1 MSSLLQSLEEVDE
14 KLAESLIENG
24 DQDVFAENN
33 KGQTALHLA
42 SARGFQHIVD
52 ILLDR
57 GTDLCAKDINGNTPL
72 HLATRNNNI
81 SVIKSLLFRQPKVAY
96 EQNNNGDTP
105 MHIACRFGYL
115 ECVMKLVEH
124 NVTADMVNENLD
136 TPLLVA
142 IKEKHENV
150 VIYLLHNAPGNL
162 DIFNNEGN
170 APIHVAV
177 QEGLLN
183 VVETIINMGH
193 SFEYPNDRGLYPLHI
208 ATRHGHVEIVRYLC
222 IAGSDPQQRSADNI
236 KPEIT
241 AIKNNQKE
249 ILSIFTKLN
258 TNSARENY
266 IQQLV
271 ISHDYIQNINLLFFG
286 HSNAG
291 KSSIIRLMKL
301 GLFSMLLDKSRN
313 TLRTIN
319 TNRTNTSQDQC
330 NNGNEINL
338 TEYNTTNTSNY
349 YNHDGTKGIT
359 VQKEKLSGIN
369 ECTFWDFSGEDTYY
383 NSYHHVI
390 QNTPNKVVV
399 IVYNEQQSSTE
410 VLKTVR
416 FWLSFVQARLQITE
430 PISKNGIS
438 NHLVPVIIVATHNGQ
453 RICRQSDQLIKTMK
467 DEYGHVFQV
476 YEKLVLFDIMAV
488 DSLSVKNFKEAIS
501 ISKKRLHFGY
511 YRGDIICGANSN
523 GRLNKLSFF
532 ARGGYKLLDDPPRE
546 NYYNTKSTVTR
557 IENIPRMS
565 GFCEAVQNFLPKL
578 RKIANPFPVLSWKT
592 FCDTIHLEVNPL
604 ATVQHLNILLIQLQ
618 NLGEVL
624 FLKSGLQPDLIVI
637 SPNWFGSN
645 IIGTLFSVDFLIS
658 QTRMS
663 GSYQANDF
671 QIMFP
676 HYDAMS
682 VLQLL
687 ETMKICVQYD
697 NDGDIEYEFPAYI
710 IREKDETLW
719 KPWGNNVDCCYGGI
733 RLSSQPQ
740 FLELFTSIF
749 IRIQVELRY
758 LQNNYYED
766 MDSYLYQWY
775 GGTVLCISNIE
786 CMVSLEQDGCIEI
799 KIRGSKS
806 SSYTCFYF
814 LEEILHSINLVL
826 IETCPG
832 MKVIKEFLSPSNLS
846 EHYVQPHG
854 YGVDDIFYAVRKT
867 SDFKSLVVNPL
878 TGKNECVLD
887 LIAFGCDQVEN
898 MLSCTDSLPLTELNT
913 MCRQELSRL
922 IDPVHPLGRD
932 WALFALN
939 IGLDSKV
946 QLFDNG
952 PTSPF
957 LALIDTW
964 ATVQPAPTIGTL
976 VDQLNELGREEV
988 ALAVL
993 QNIQCFRIK
1002 VMDINNCSVTLN
1014 QL

>member
-1 MSSLLQSLEEVDE
+1 MSSLLQSLEEADE
-14 KLAESLIENG
+14 ELAESLIENG
-24 DQDVFAENN
+24 DQDIFAKNN
-33 KGQTALHLA
+33 KKETALHLA

-52 ILLDR
+52 VLLDR
-57 GTDLCAKDINGNTPL
+57 GTSVCAKDINGNTPL
-72 HLATRNNNI
+72 HLATKNNNI
-81 SVIKSLLFRQPKVAY
+81 SVIKSLLFLQPNVAY
-96 EQNNNGDTP
+96 EQNNNGDIP
-105 MHIACRFGYL
+105 MHIACRYGYL

-124 NVTADMVNENLD
+124 NVTMDMVNENLD

-150 VIYLLHNAPGNL
+150 AIYLLHNAPGNL
-162 DIFNNEGN
+162 EIFNNEGN

-193 SFEYPNDRGLYPLHI
+193 SYEFPNDRGLYPLHI
-208 ATRHGHVEIVRYLC
+208 ATRHGHIEIVRYLC

-271 ISHDYIQNINLLFFG
+271 VSHDYIQNTNLLFFG

-301 GLFSMLLDKSRN
+301 GLFSILLDKSRN

-319 TNRTNTSQDQC
+319 TNRINTPQDQC
-330 NNGNEINL
+330 NNGNEISL

-349 YNHDGTKGIT
+349 YNHDGTKGIA

-399 IVYNEQQSSTE
+399 IVYNEQQSSAE
-410 VLKTVR
+410 ILKTVR
-416 FWLSFVQARLQITE
+416 YWLSFIQARLQITE

-453 RICRQSDQLIKTMK
+453 KICRQPDQLIKTMK
-467 DEYGHVFQV
+467 EEYGHVFQI

-501 ISKKRLHFGY
+501 MSKKRLHF
-511 YRGDIICGANSN
+511 
-523 GRLNKLSFF
+523 
-532 ARGGYKLLDDPPRE
+532 
-546 NYYNTKSTVTR
+546 
-557 IENIPRMS
+557 NIPRMS

-604 ATVQHLNILLIQLQ
+604 ATIQHLNILLIQLQ
-618 NLGEVL
+618 NLGEIL

-637 SPNWFGSN
+637 SPNWFGSS

-719 KPWGNNVDCCYGGI
+719 KPWGDKVDCCYGGI
-733 RLSSQPQ
+733 RLISQPQ

-749 IRIQVELRY
+749 IRVQVELRY

-878 TGKNECVLD
+878 TGNKECVLD

-939 IGLDSKV
+939 VGLDSKV

-988 ALAVL
+988 ALIVL
-993 QNIQCFRIK
+993 QNIQCFRIN

-1014 QL
+1014 RL

>member
-1 MSSLLQSLEEVDE
+1 MTSLLQSLEEADE
-14 KLAESLIENG
+14 KLAESII
-24 DQDVFAENN
+24 DKDDPDIFAENN

-42 SARGFQHIVD
+42 SACGFQHIVD
-52 ILLDR
+52 VLLKKNSSVCSRDF
-57 GTDLCAKDINGNTPL
+57 NGNTPL
-72 HLATRNNNI
+72 HLAAHHGNI
-81 SVIKSLLFRQPKVAY
+81 SVIKSLLSQQPQVAY
-96 EQNNNGDTP
+96 EQNNSGDTP
-105 MHIACRFGYL
+105 MHVASRYGYL
-115 ECVMKLVEH
+115 ECVMILAEH
-124 NVTADMVNENLD
+124 TITADIVNKNLD
-136 TPLLVA
+136 TPLLLA
-142 IKEKHENV
+142 IAEKHENV
-150 VIYLLHNAPGNL
+150 AIYLLHNAPGNL
-162 DIFNNEGN
+162 EMFNNEGN
-170 APIHVAV
+170 APIHVIV
-177 QEGLLN
+177 QEGLIN
-183 VVETIINMGH
+183 CVKTIIQLGY
-193 SFEYPNDRGLYPLHI
+193 SFEYPNGQGLYPLHI
-208 ATRHGHVEIVRYLC
+208 AARHGHVEIVRCLC

-249 ILSIFTKLN
+249 IVSIFTKLK

-266 IQQLV
+266 IQQLL
-271 ISHDYIQNINLLFFG
+271 IKNEYIQNTNLLFFG

-301 GLFSMLLDKSRN
+301 GLFSILLDKSRN

-319 TNRTNTSQDQC
+319 NNRTITSQGQC
-330 NNGNEINL
+330 NNGNEISL
-338 TEYNTTNTSNY
+338 TEYNMSNTSNY
-349 YNHDGTKGIT
+349 NKHDGTRGIV

-383 NSYHHVI
+383 NSYHHII
-390 QNTPNKVVV
+390 QNTPNKIIV
-399 IVYNEQQSSTE
+399 IVYNEQQSSME
-410 VLKTVR
+410 ILKTVR

-430 PISKNGIS
+430 LINKNGVS
-438 NHLVPVIIVATHNGQ
+438 NHLVPLLIVATHNGQ
-453 RICRQSDQLIKTMK
+453 RMCYTSDNLIKTVK
-467 DEYGHVFQV
+467 SEYGHIFQI
-476 YEKLVLFDIMAV
+476 YEQLIFFDIMGV
-488 DSLSVKNFKEAIS
+488 DSLSIKNLKEAIS
-501 ISKKRLHFGY
+501 SCKKQLHY
-511 YRGDIICGANSN
+511 
-523 GRLNKLSFF
+523 
-532 ARGGYKLLDDPPRE
+532 
-546 NYYNTKSTVTR
+546 
-557 IENIPRMS
+557 NIPRMS
-565 GFCEAVQNFLPKL
+565 GFCEAVQHFLPKL

-604 ATVQHLNILLIQLQ
+604 ATNQHLNILLIQLQ

-624 FLKSGLQPDLIVI
+624 YLKSGLQPDLIVI
-637 SPNWFGSN
+637 SPNWFGTS
-645 IIGTLFSVDFLIS
+645 IIGTLFSVNFLIS

-697 NDGDIEYEFPAYI
+697 NDGDIEYEFPGYI

-719 KPWGNNVDCCYGGI
+719 KPWGKSVDSCYGGI
-733 RLSSQPQ
+733 RLSPQPQ
-740 FLELFTSIF
+740 CLELLTSIF
-749 IRIQVELRY
+749 FRIQVELRY

-775 GGTVLCISNIE
+775 GGTILCISNIE
-786 CMVSLEQDGCIEI
+786 CMVSLEQDGCIEV

-832 MKVIKEFLSPSNLS
+832 LKVIKEFLSPSDLS
-846 EHYVQPHG
+846 EHYAKPRS
-854 YGVDDIFYAVRKT
+854 YGVDDIFYAVRKN
-867 SDFKSLVVNPL
+867 SDFKSHVIDPEK
-878 TGKNECVLD
+878 TKKECILD
-887 LIAFGCDQVEN
+887 IIAFGCDQVET
-898 MLSCTDSLPLTELNT
+898 MLLSTENLPLTELSI

-932 WALFALN
+932 WVLFALN

-964 ATVQPAPTIGTL
+964 TTVQPAPTIGMLIDRLT
-976 VDQLNELGREEV
+976 ELGREEV
-988 ALAVL
+988 ALVVL
-993 QNIQCFRIK
+993 QHVQCYRINII
-1002 VMDINNCSVTLN
+1002 DINSCSVAIN
-1014 QL
+1014 Q

>member
-14 KLAESLIENG
+14 KLAESLIENC
-24 DQDVFAENN
+24 DQDIFAENN

-52 ILLDR
+52 VLLDR
-57 GTDLCAKDINGNTPL
+57 GTGVCTKDINGNTPL
-72 HLATRNNNI
+72 HLATRNNNVC
-81 SVIKSLLFRQPKVAY
+81 VIKSLLFRQPKVAY

-105 MHIACRFGYL
+105 MHIACLYGYL

-142 IKEKHENV
+142 IKEKHEDV

-162 DIFNNEGN
+162 DIFNSEGN

-208 ATRHGHVEIVRYLC
+208 ATRHGHVEIVRLLC

-271 ISHDYIQNINLLFFG
+271 VSHDYIQNTNLLFFG

-330 NNGNEINL
+330 NNGNEISL

-349 YNHDGTKGIT
+349 YNHDGTKGIA

-390 QNTPNKVVV
+390 QNTPNKVVI

-410 VLKTVR
+410 VFKTVR
-416 FWLSFVQARLQITE
+416 YWLSFVQARLQITE

-453 RICRQSDQLIKTMK
+453 RIGHQPDQLIKTMK
-467 DEYGHVFQV
+467 DEYGHVFQI

-501 ISKKRLHFGY
+501 ISKKRLHF
-511 YRGDIICGANSN
+511 
-523 GRLNKLSFF
+523 
-532 ARGGYKLLDDPPRE
+532 
-546 NYYNTKSTVTR
+546 
-557 IENIPRMS
+557 NIPRMS

-604 ATVQHLNILLIQLQ
+604 ATIQHLNILLIQLQ

-740 FLELFTSIF
+740 FLELLSSIF

-878 TGKNECVLD
+878 TGKKECVLD

-898 MLSCTDSLPLTELNT
+898 MLSCTDSLPLTELNI

-988 ALAVL
+988 ALVVL

>member
-24 DQDVFAENN
+24 DQDIFAENN

-42 SARGFQHIVD
+42 SARDFQHVVD
-52 ILLDR
+52 VLLDR
-57 GTDLCAKDINGNTPL
+57 GTGVCVKDINGNTPL
-72 HLATRNNNI
+72 HLATRNNNT

-105 MHIACRFGYL
+105 MHIACRYGYL

-124 NVTADMVNENLD
+124 NATADMVNENLD

-142 IKEKHENV
+142 IKEKHEDV

-162 DIFNNEGN
+162 DIFNSEGN

-208 ATRHGHVEIVRYLC
+208 ATRHGHVEIVRFLC

-271 ISHDYIQNINLLFFG
+271 VSHDYIQNTNLLFFG

-330 NNGNEINL
+330 NNGNEISL

-349 YNHDGTKGIT
+349 YNHDGTKGIA

-390 QNTPNKVVV
+390 QNTPNKVVI
-399 IVYNEQQSSTE
+399 IVYKEQQSSTE
-410 VLKTVR
+410 VFKTVR
-416 FWLSFVQARLQITE
+416 YWLSFVQARLQITE

-438 NHLVPVIIVATHNGQ
+438 NHLVPVVIVATHNGQ
-453 RICRQSDQLIKTMK
+453 RIGHQPDQLIKTMK
-467 DEYGHVFQV
+467 DEYGHVFQI

-501 ISKKRLHFGY
+501 ISKKRLHF
-511 YRGDIICGANSN
+511 
-523 GRLNKLSFF
+523 
-532 ARGGYKLLDDPPRE
+532 
-546 NYYNTKSTVTR
+546 
-557 IENIPRMS
+557 NIPRMS

-604 ATVQHLNILLIQLQ
+604 ATIQHLNILLIQLQ

-697 NDGDIEYEFPAYI
+697 NEGDIEYEFPAYI

-740 FLELFTSIF
+740 FLELLSSIF

-878 TGKNECVLD
+878 TGKKECVLD

-952 PTSPF
+952 PTSSF

-988 ALAVL
+988 ALVVL

>member
-369 ECTFWDFSGEDTYY
+369 ECTFWDFSAEDTYY

-501 ISKKRLHFGY
+501 ISKKRLHF
-511 YRGDIICGANSN
+511 
-523 GRLNKLSFF
+523 
-532 ARGGYKLLDDPPRE
+532 
-546 NYYNTKSTVTR
+546 
-557 IENIPRMS
+557 NIPRMS

-604 ATVQHLNILLIQLQ
+604 ATVQHLNTLLIQLQ

-814 LEEILHSINLVL
+814 LEEILHSINLV
-826 IETCPG
+826 
-832 MKVIKEFLSPSNLS
+832 
-846 EHYVQPHG
+846 
-854 YGVDDIFYAVRKT
+854 KT
-867 SDFKSLVVNPL
+867 
-878 TGKNECVLD
+878 
-887 LIAFGCDQVEN
+887 
-898 MLSCTDSLPLTELNT
+898 
-913 MCRQELSRL
+913 
-922 IDPVHPLGRD
+922 
-932 WALFALN
+932 LN
-939 IGLDSKV
+939 I
-946 QLFDNG
+946 
-952 PTSPF
+952 
-957 LALIDTW
+957 
-964 ATVQPAPTIGTL
+964 
-976 VDQLNELGREEV
+976 
-988 ALAVL
+988 
-993 QNIQCFRIK
+993 
-1002 VMDINNCSVTLN
+1002 
-1014 QL
+1014 

>member
-24 DQDVFAENN
+24 DQDIFAENN

-177 QEGLLN
+177 QEGLLK

-313 TLRTIN
+313 TLRTMN
-319 TNRTNTSQDQC
+319 TNKTNTSQDQC

-349 YNHDGTKGIT
+349 YNHDATKGIT

-501 ISKKRLHFGY
+501 ISKKRLHFV
-511 YRGDIICGANSN
+511 SN
-523 GRLNKLSFF
+523 L
-532 ARGGYKLLDDPPRE
+532 YK
-546 NYYNTKSTVTR
+546 YHIKS
-557 IENIPRMS
+557 
-565 GFCEAVQNFLPKL
+565 K
-578 RKIANPFPVLSWKT
+578 
-592 FCDTIHLEVNPL
+592 
-604 ATVQHLNILLIQLQ
+604 
-618 NLGEVL
+618 
-624 FLKSGLQPDLIVI
+624 
-637 SPNWFGSN
+637 
-645 IIGTLFSVDFLIS
+645 
-658 QTRMS
+658 
-663 GSYQANDF
+663 
-671 QIMFP
+671 
-676 HYDAMS
+676 
-682 VLQLL
+682 
-687 ETMKICVQYD
+687 
-697 NDGDIEYEFPAYI
+697 
-710 IREKDETLW
+710 
-719 KPWGNNVDCCYGGI
+719 
-733 RLSSQPQ
+733 
-740 FLELFTSIF
+740 
-749 IRIQVELRY
+749 
-758 LQNNYYED
+758 
-766 MDSYLYQWY
+766 
-775 GGTVLCISNIE
+775 NIE
-786 CMVSLEQDGCIEI
+786 
-799 KIRGSKS
+799 
-806 SSYTCFYF
+806 
-814 LEEILHSINLVL
+814 
-826 IETCPG
+826 
-832 MKVIKEFLSPSNLS
+832 
-846 EHYVQPHG
+846 
-854 YGVDDIFYAVRKT
+854 
-867 SDFKSLVVNPL
+867 
-878 TGKNECVLD
+878 
-887 LIAFGCDQVEN
+887 
-898 MLSCTDSLPLTELNT
+898 
-913 MCRQELSRL
+913 
-922 IDPVHPLGRD
+922 
-932 WALFALN
+932 
-939 IGLDSKV
+939 
-946 QLFDNG
+946 
-952 PTSPF
+952 
-957 LALIDTW
+957 
-964 ATVQPAPTIGTL
+964 
-976 VDQLNELGREEV
+976 
-988 ALAVL
+988 
-993 QNIQCFRIK
+993 
-1002 VMDINNCSVTLN
+1002 
-1014 QL
+1014 

>member
-369 ECTFWDFSGEDTYY
+369 ECTFWDFSAEDTYY

-501 ISKKRLHFGY
+501 ISKKRLHF
-511 YRGDIICGANSN
+511 
-523 GRLNKLSFF
+523 
-532 ARGGYKLLDDPPRE
+532 
-546 NYYNTKSTVTR
+546 
-557 IENIPRMS
+557 NIPRMS

-604 ATVQHLNILLIQLQ
+604 ATVQHLNTLLIQLQ

-887 LIAFGCDQVEN
+887 LIAFGCDQVN
-898 MLSCTDSLPLTELNT
+898 IYS
-913 MCRQELSRL
+913 
-922 IDPVHPLGRD
+922 ID
-932 WALFALN
+932 
-939 IGLDSKV
+939 
-946 QLFDNG
+946 
-952 PTSPF
+952 
-957 LALIDTW
+957 DT
-964 ATVQPAPTIGTL
+964 
-976 VDQLNELGREEV
+976 
-988 ALAVL
+988 
-993 QNIQCFRIK
+993 
-1002 VMDINNCSVTLN
+1002 
-1014 QL
+1014 

>member
-1 MSSLLQSLEEVDE
+1 MLSLLQSLEEVDE
-14 KLAESLIENG
+14 KLAKSLINNG
-24 DQDVFAENN
+24 DQDIFAENN
-33 KGQTALHLA
+33 KRQTALHLA
-42 SARGFQHIVD
+42 SICGFKHIVD
-52 ILLDR
+52 ILLDKKI
-57 GTDLCAKDINGNTPL
+57 DVCAKDLNGNTPL
-72 HLATRNNNI
+72 HLAAKNNNV
-81 SVIKSLLFRQPKVAY
+81 SVIESLLFRQPQVAY
-96 EQNNNGDTP
+96 EQNHNGDTP
-105 MHIACRFGYL
+105 MHIACRYGYL
-115 ECVMKLVEH
+115 ECVMKLVEDSAIA
-124 NVTADMVNENLD
+124 NVVNENLD

-142 IKEKHENV
+142 IKEKHVNV
-150 VIYLLHNAPGNL
+150 AIYLLHNAPGNL
-162 DIFNNEGN
+162 DNFNNEGN

-193 SFEYPNDRGLYPLHI
+193 SFEYPNDKGLYPLHI
-208 ATRHGHVEIVRYLC
+208 ATKHGHVEIVRYLC

-249 ILSIFTKLN
+249 IISLFTKLN
-258 TNSARENY
+258 TNSAKENY

-271 ISHDYIQNINLLFFG
+271 LSHEYIQNTNLLFFG

-319 TNRTNTSQDQC
+319 TNRTNTSQGQC
-330 NNGNEINL
+330 NNGNEISL
-338 TEYNTTNTSNY
+338 TEYNTTNTTSY
-349 YNHDGTKGIT
+349 YKHNGTKGIA

-369 ECTFWDFSGEDTYY
+369 ECTFWDFSGENTYY

-410 VLKTVR
+410 TLKTVR
-416 FWLSFVQARLQITE
+416 YWLSFVQARLQTTE

-438 NHLVPVIIVATHNGQ
+438 NHLVPVIIVATHSGQ
-453 RICRQSDQLIKTMK
+453 RICRQPDQLIKTMK
-467 DEYGHVFQV
+467 DEYGHVFQI
-476 YEKLVLFDIMAV
+476 YEQLVLFDIMAV

-501 ISKKRLHFGY
+501 ISKKRLHF
-511 YRGDIICGANSN
+511 
-523 GRLNKLSFF
+523 
-532 ARGGYKLLDDPPRE
+532 
-546 NYYNTKSTVTR
+546 
-557 IENIPRMS
+557 NIPRMS

-604 ATVQHLNILLIQLQ
+604 ATIQHLNILLTQLQ

-740 FLELFTSIF
+740 FLELLTSIF

-786 CMVSLEQDGCIEI
+786 CMVSIEQDGCIEI

-832 MKVIKEFLSPSNLS
+832 MKVVKEFLSPSNLS
-846 EHYVQPHG
+846 EHYIQPHG
-854 YGVDDIFYAVRKT
+854 YGIDDIFYSVRKT
-867 SDFKSLVVNPL
+867 SDFKSFVVNPL
-878 TGKNECVLD
+878 TGKKECILD
-887 LIAFGCDQVEN
+887 LIAFGSDQVEN

-939 IGLDSKV
+939 VGLDSKV

-952 PTSPF
+952 PASPF

-964 ATVQPAPTIGTL
+964 TTVQPAPTIGTL

-988 ALAVL
+988 ALVVL
-993 QNIQCFRIK
+993 QHIQCFRIK
-1002 VMDINNCSVTLN
+1002 VMDINNCPITFN

>member
-14 KLAESLIENG
+14 KLAESLINSD
-24 DQDVFAENN
+24 DQDIFAENN

-42 SARGFQHIVD
+42 SARGFKHVVD
-52 ILLDR
+52 ILLDK
-57 GTDLCAKDINGNTPL
+57 GTGVCAKDLNGNTPL
-72 HLATRNNNI
+72 HLAVRNDDI
-81 SVIKSLLFRQPKVAY
+81 SVIHSLLCRQPQVAC
-96 EQNNNGDTP
+96 EQNHNGDTP
-105 MHIACRFGYL
+105 MHIACRYGYL
-115 ECVMKLVEH
+115 ECVMKLMEH
-124 NVTADMVNENLD
+124 GATADVVNENLD

-150 VIYLLHNAPGNL
+150 AIYLLHNEPGNL

-193 SFEYPNDRGLYPLHI
+193 GFEYPNDRGLYPLHI
-208 ATRHGHVEIVRYLC
+208 ATRYGHVEIVRYLC
-222 IAGSDPQQRSADNI
+222 IAGSDPQQRSTDNI

-249 ILSIFTKLN
+249 IVSIFTKLN
-258 TNSARENY
+258 NNSARENY
-266 IQQLV
+266 IQQLL
-271 ISHDYIQNINLLFFG
+271 ISHEYIQNTNLLFFG

-319 TNRTNTSQDQC
+319 TNRTNTSQSQC
-330 NNGNEINL
+330 NNGNEMSL

-349 YNHDGTKGIT
+349 YKHDGTKGIA

-410 VLKTVR
+410 ILKTVR
-416 FWLSFVQARLQITE
+416 YWLSFVQARLQITE
-430 PISKNGIS
+430 PISRNGIS

-453 RICRQSDQLIKTMK
+453 RICHQSDQLIKTMK
-467 DEYGHVFQV
+467 DGYGHVFQI
-476 YEKLVLFDIMAV
+476 YEQLVLFNIAAV

-501 ISKKRLHFGY
+501 ISKKRLHF
-511 YRGDIICGANSN
+511 
-523 GRLNKLSFF
+523 
-532 ARGGYKLLDDPPRE
+532 
-546 NYYNTKSTVTR
+546 
-557 IENIPRMS
+557 NIPRMS

-604 ATVQHLNILLIQLQ
+604 ATVKHLNILLIQLQ

-637 SPNWFGSN
+637 SPNWFGSS

-733 RLSSQPQ
+733 RLSSQPK
-740 FLELFTSIF
+740 FFELLTSIF

-814 LEEILHSINLVL
+814 LEEILHSINLVKTFYFFIFLYSQCAILL
-826 IETCPG
+826 IITKFK
-832 MKVIKEFLSPSNLS
+832 KVNNK
-846 EHYVQPHG
+846 Y
-854 YGVDDIFYAVRKT
+854 
-867 SDFKSLVVNPL
+867 
-878 TGKNECVLD
+878 
-887 LIAFGCDQVEN
+887 
-898 MLSCTDSLPLTELNT
+898 EL
-913 MCRQELSRL
+913 
-922 IDPVHPLGRD
+922 
-932 WALFALN
+932 
-939 IGLDSKV
+939 
-946 QLFDNG
+946 
-952 PTSPF
+952 
-957 LALIDTW
+957 
-964 ATVQPAPTIGTL
+964 
-976 VDQLNELGREEV
+976 
-988 ALAVL
+988 
-993 QNIQCFRIK
+993 
-1002 VMDINNCSVTLN
+1002 
-1014 QL
+1014 

>member
-369 ECTFWDFSGEDTYY
+369 ECTFWDFSAEDTYY

-501 ISKKRLHFGY
+501 ISKKRLHF
-511 YRGDIICGANSN
+511 
-523 GRLNKLSFF
+523 
-532 ARGGYKLLDDPPRE
+532 
-546 NYYNTKSTVTR
+546 
-557 IENIPRMS
+557 NIPRMS

-604 ATVQHLNILLIQLQ
+604 ATVQHLNTLLIQLQ

-964 ATVQPAPTIGTL
+964 ATVQPAPTIGE
-976 VDQLNELGREEV
+976 N
-988 ALAVL
+988 
-993 QNIQCFRIK
+993 K
-1002 VMDINNCSVTLN
+1002 
-1014 QL
+1014 

>member
-24 DQDVFAENN
+24 DQDIFAENN

-177 QEGLLN
+177 QEGLLK

-313 TLRTIN
+313 TLRTMN

-349 YNHDGTKGIT
+349 YNHDATKGIT

-501 ISKKRLHFGY
+501 ISKKRLHF
-511 YRGDIICGANSN
+511 
-523 GRLNKLSFF
+523 
-532 ARGGYKLLDDPPRE
+532 
-546 NYYNTKSTVTR
+546 
-557 IENIPRMS
+557 NIPRMS

-604 ATVQHLNILLIQLQ
+604 ATVQHLNVLLIQLQ

-637 SPNWFGSN
+637 SPNWFGSS

-957 LALIDTW
+957 LAIIDTW